1 MGFIIINGYR
11 FIKKEVPLPS
21 SLLAQILPPMASTWA
36 FVKNKPT
43 PLASLFLWKTLLN
56 PKSLCPFFFRLIPDP
71 LSLNSSCTIPSFI
84 LDCTK
89 ISGALPSALYF
100 RELLT
105 KLRKILSKYTL
116 LYLTV
121 GASEKS
127 YVMLASVFIISAATI
142 SLSLRNTFS
151 NGIFPKNCFA
161 FFLISKDSTKV
172 SNVHVR
178 CLVTDSI
185 LSISI
190 SLVPESVSVL

>member
-1 MGFIIINGYR
+1 
-11 FIKKEVPLPS
+11 
-21 SLLAQILPPMASTWA
+21 MASTCA

-105 KLRKILSKYTL
+105 KLRKILSIVPNGWGFGKIICDACFCFYNFSCQHFFCPEQYLVKMDFLQGL
-116 LYLTV
+116 LCIFFDQQRFHQSIQCPCQMFGYGLYFV
-121 GASEKS
+121 NKHFFRPG
-127 YVMLASVFIISAATI
+127 IS
-142 SLSLRNTFS
+142 F
-151 NGIFPKNCFA
+151 CF
-161 FFLISKDSTKV
+161 V
-172 SNVHVR
+172 NVQQ
-178 CLVTDSI
+178 CI
-185 LSISI
+185 
-190 SLVPESVSVL
+190 